1 MIMVMIAIINLQKHS
16 FADVLQNSCSEK
28 FPKIHSKK
36 PVPESLF

>member
-1 MIMVMIAIINLQKHS
+1 MIAIINLQKHS